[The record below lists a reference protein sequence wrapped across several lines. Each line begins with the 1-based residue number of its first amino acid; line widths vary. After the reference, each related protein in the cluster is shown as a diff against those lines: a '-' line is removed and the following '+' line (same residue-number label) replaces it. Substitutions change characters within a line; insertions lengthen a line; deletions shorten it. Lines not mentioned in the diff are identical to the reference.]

1 MSALA
6 VEAEGLV
13 KTFGSTRA
21 LDGINLQIPLENPGL
36 IWLFPLTFISSAFV
50 PTGNMPAVLKV
61 AAEWNPVT
69 AVADANRE
77 LFANTVP
84 ATLARW

>member
-21 LDGINLQIPLENPGL
+21 LDGHRPADSPGHRLRPAGPQRRGGAKSLIEALRRLDLLSIPVQDVGL
-36 IWLFPLTFISSAFV
+36 HRPPWTTCS
-50 PTGNMPAVLKV
+50 
-61 AAEWNPVT
+61 
-69 AVADANRE
+69 
-77 LFANTVP
+77 
-84 ATLARW
+84 

>member
-21 LDGINLQIPLENPGL
+21 LDGIDLQIPLENPGL
-36 IWLFPLTFISSAFV
+36 IWLSRSHSFLRPSCRPGTCL
-50 PTGNMPAVLKV
+50 
-61 AAEWNPVT
+61 
-69 AVADANRE
+69 RC
-77 LFANTVP
+77 
-84 ATLARW
+84 